1 MKTEILISAIEALA
15 VLCNKPFHEKAPI
28 EWLRVFSNVTD
39 EEFLSAYAEFVDTQ
53 ENSFLP
59 VPGQIK
65 RLIIKQRLAKRI
77 AGLPTV
83 TEAVAEIRE
92 KAAGRMLKPWS
103 HELVKK
109 TAEKLGLSRLGH
121 MDSSKVAEV
130 IGMAYGEMRKDF
142 IAGNQDDVKPFDLLS
157 GGTLA
162 EIGDGN

>member
-1 MKTEILISAIEALA
+1 MTIETLVDAMTEISII
-15 VLCNKPFHEKAPI
+15 CNKEFNAEAVVPWMKA
-28 EWLRVFSNVTD
+28 FSGVSD
-39 EEFLSAYAEFVDTQ
+39 EEFMSAYSEFIDNQ
-53 ENSFLP
+53 ENTFLP
-59 VPGQIK
+59 APGQIK
-65 RLIIKQRLAKRI
+65 RLVIKQRLAKRI

-142 IAGNQDDVKPFDLLS
+142 IAGGQEDIKPLDLLS
-157 GGTLA
+157 AGTLG